1 MDGFVYEGKTALVTG
16 ASSGIGE
23 VFARELAGR
32 GADVV
37 LVARSEGKLRD
48 LAEELRREHAVRAEV
63 VAADLSEE
71 GVGAEIEDEVERRGL
86 TVDVL
91 VNNAGF
97 ATHGYFEE
105 LDPARDREQVAVD
118 VAAVVDMSHAF
129 LPGMVARGGGAVI
142 NVVSVGG
149 FQPAPY
155 MAVYAASK
163 AFVLSFSAALS
174 EEYRGRGVSVVA
186 LAPGATE
193 TAFFDVA
200 GEEASASV
208 GRRRTPEQAVATALR
223 ALERGR
229 SVAVDGRINALL
241 AHVLQRLPRAMSA
254 RIAGGAV
261 RPSKGPQQAQSPRTI
276 GAKAG

>member
-1 MDGFVYEGKTALVTG
+1 MDGFVYGGKTALVTG

-23 VFARELAGR
+23 AFARELAGR

-37 LVARSEGKLRD
+37 LVARSEGKLRA
-48 LAEELRREHAVRAEV
+48 LAEELRREHGVRCEV

-71 GVGAEIEDEVERRGL
+71 GIGAEIKDEVERRGL
-86 TVDVL
+86 EVDVL

-105 LDPARDREQVAVD
+105 LDPAREREQVAVD
-118 VAAVVDMSHAF
+118 VTAVVDMAHAF

-142 NVVSVGG
+142 NVASVGG
-149 FQPAPY
+149 FQPTPY

-163 AFVLSFSAALS
+163 AFVLSFSVALS

-186 LAPGATE
+186 LAPGT
-193 TAFFDVA
+193 TDTGFFDVA
-200 GEEASASV
+200 GEEAV
-208 GRRRTPEQAVATALR
+208 TGRRRPPEQAVATALR

-229 SVAVDGRINALL
+229 SVAVDGRTNALL
-241 AHVLQRLPRAMSA
+241 AHVLQRLPRAMAA

-261 RPSKGPQQAQSPRTI
+261 RPRRARMPGTI